1 MTFEELNIVRKI
13 KKQVTDEEMKLQAL
27 KDCAISITPQFKRET
42 YIDEQGKLRSF
53 TCLDNSP
60 KSGNTDSRIEK
71 IVVKI
76 VDSERNLEK
85 LKIGL
90 ESAKLHLTE
99 KICEEYQEAT
109 EQAILLYHYVSCRS
123 FREIAHI
130 MHYTLR
136 YIYKIHERILNNLC
150 GSVQLDLF

>member
-42 YIDEQGKLRSF
+42 YLDEQGKLRSF

-60 KSGNTDSRIEK
+60 KSGNTDSRIEET
-71 IVVKI
+71 VVKI
-76 VDSERNLEK
+76 VDSERNLKK
-85 LKIGL
+85 LKSRL
-90 ESAKLHLTE
+90 ENSKLRLTE

-130 MHYTLR
+130 MHYSLR
-136 YIYKIHERILNNLC
+136 HIFRVHERILDN
-150 GSVQLDLF
+150 VT

>member
-27 KDCAISITPQFKRET
+27 RDCAISVTPQFKRET
-42 YIDEQGKLRSF
+42 YLDEQGKLKSF

-60 KSGNTDSRIEK
+60 KSGNTGSRIEK
-71 IVVKI
+71 IVVII

-90 ESAKLHLTE
+90 ENSKLRLTE

-130 MHYTLR
+130 MHYSLR
-136 YIYKIHERILNNLC
+136 SVFYVHERILKNL
-150 GSVQLDLF
+150 S